1 MAIEVELKAHATDWE
16 LLKDR
21 IEKQKGLAG
30 PLCEV
35 KDDIYYCRSGE
46 DALFRLRL
54 EQSGPSFST
63 LQGQVVFTRKYKQMH
78 DGIEVNQELEFC
90 CEAEESEKAQA
101 FFLSLGF
108 EQYIR
113 KTKKGYSYT
122 WNVDQ
127 QLPPLH
133 LELVE
138 VGTLG
143 WFLEME
149 FVLADE
155 EKVPLARTFLRTVL
169 AQLGVAEQQIESRYY
184 MHLLKNQTT
193 G

>member
-1 MAIEVELKAHATDWE
+1 MAIEVELKAHVNDWQQLKATI
-16 LLKDR
+16 DR
-21 IEKQKGLAG
+21 EHAVVG
-30 PLCEV
+30 PLYEV

-46 DALFRLRL
+46 DALFRLRV
-54 EQSGPSFST
+54 EQSGPSFSA
-63 LQGQVVFTRKYKQMH
+63 LQGKVVFTRKYKEMKE
-78 DGIEVNQELEFC
+78 GIEVNQELEFC
-90 CEAEESEKAQA
+90 CEATEAEKAHA

-113 KTKKGYSYT
+113 KTKKGYFYR
-122 WNVDQ
+122 WNVDSE
-127 QLPPLH
+127 LPSLH

-149 FVLADE
+149 FVLEDE
-155 EKVPLARTFLRTVL
+155 EKVPLARTFLRTIL
-169 AQLGVAEQQIESRYY
+169 AQLGIAEHMIESRYY
-184 MHLLKNQTT
+184 MHLLKHQTT